1 MNLWNENETSNWHFI
16 DVEFINILLQK
27 FPPKNGD
34 SIKKIQ
40 FNHESGQNIEIL
52 NLSVMY
58 KTRLIFRKKV
68 LQIWRCCFRKRVN
81 YLDKGAITRAQCYK
95 TFYGRNF
102 RIFILS

>member
-40 FNHESGQNIEIL
+40 FNHESGQKHWNFEFVSNVQNPSNFQKKSFTIL
-52 NLSVMY
+52 TMLFQKES
-58 KTRLIFRKKV
+58 
-68 LQIWRCCFRKRVN
+68 
-81 YLDKGAITRAQCYK
+81 
-95 TFYGRNF
+95 
-102 RIFILS
+102 